1 MPVKRTNENI
11 EFVMMWQ
18 WTEGV
23 SANHHCLLTPT
34 AKNGSQHQSMPSH
47 WRMLYIAP
55 EDPSEN
61 GVLVSSKDAQTATGN
76 FSVHCT
82 SSKHAP
88 VCSKAIAVEWWNLI

>member
-1 MPVKRTNENI
+1 
-11 EFVMMWQ
+11 
-18 WTEGV
+18 
-23 SANHHCLLTPT
+23 
-34 AKNGSQHQSMPSH
+34 
-47 WRMLYIAP
+47 MLYIAP

-88 VCSKAIAVEWWNLI
+88 VCSKAIAVE